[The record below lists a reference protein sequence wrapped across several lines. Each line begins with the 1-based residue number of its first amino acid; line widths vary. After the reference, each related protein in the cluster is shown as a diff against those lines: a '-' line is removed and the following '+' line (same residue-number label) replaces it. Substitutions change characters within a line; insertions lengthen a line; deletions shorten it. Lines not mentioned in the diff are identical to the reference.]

1 LNAPPPASTPAPLF
15 DAAQIGRALDDL
27 GVTPATCRQLR
38 QQFTDRLRAH
48 YDQQPAGTPIV
59 QARTAFVDLLLRRI
73 WAAQMTDVPGSDR
86 LALVA
91 VGGYGRGELHA
102 CSDVDILVLAG
113 LAGDINRLS
122 DAIAGFVTFLYDT
135 GLDIGAS
142 VRSVR
147 QCVDEGRRDV
157 TIATTLIEARLL
169 AGDAVLF
176 EQLARRTGPG
186 QMWPTRKFF
195 AAKLAEQQARYD
207 KFDATAYK
215 LEPNVKESPGGL
227 RDIHTIGWVAKRH
240 FGARTLHELVDHG
253 FLEPDEYRLL
263 VEGQEFL
270 SQVRNGLHLLTGRK
284 HDHLLFDQ
292 QRELARRFGYQ
303 DSDETLAVEQFMKRY
318 YRTVKGLSRL
328 NEMLLAHFEEEILL
342 ARRSDRAVPLN
353 SRFQIRKDFIEVR
366 DERVFRRYPFALLE
380 IFLLLQQ
387 HRKHVRGVRAG
398 TVRLIRRHLHL
409 IDDAFRADIRCT
421 SLFMEIIRQ
430 PHGIGHE
437 LQRMHRYGVLAR
449 YIPAFGRVV
458 GQMQHDLFH
467 VYTVDEHS
475 LFVLRNTRSYAFPD
489 EKIGALELGYQVF
502 PNIPKPEL
510 LYLAALFHDIA
521 KGRGGDHSDLGSH
534 DAYAFCRLHRLS
546 ELDSRLV
553 TWLVRHHLLM
563 SKVSQRQDIGDP
575 EVIRAFA
582 ATVGDQVHLDYLYL
596 LTVADM
602 RGTGPT
608 VWNSWKGSLLSA
620 LYLAT
625 RRALR
630 RGLGSPIDAREQ
642 AADVRAQAAALLPA
656 EQVDPRQCAQ
666 FWDRLD
672 DDYFLRFAAEEIAWH
687 AKHILRAR
695 GEAPTVVATRDF
707 PDRGSTGVMVYTR
720 DRKYLFAA
728 ITSTLDRLGLDI
740 VDARIYTSR
749 DGYALDTFLVS
760 DLNGEPVSDPSR
772 RRDIRAALREA
783 LLEDPLSLRS
793 GGRRVSRQHKAF
805 RVATEVSFA
814 TDLGRDRT
822 VIELIT
828 KDRPGL
834 LSQVAQAF
842 AECGLVLQN
851 ARVNTYGERAEDAFF
866 VTDATGHAVTDAA
879 TLDRLREQLAGRL
892 DGDPAAAA

>member
-1 LNAPPPASTPAPLF
+1 LSALPCAPGVPLF
-15 DAAQIGRALDDL
+15 DAAAVAAVLDAQ
-27 GVTPATCRQLR
+27 GVSAVGCRSLR

-48 YDQQPAGTPIV
+48 YDLHPSGAPIV
-59 QARTAFVDLLLRRI
+59 QARTAFVDFLLRRI
-73 WAAQMTDVPGSDR
+73 WAAQLADVPGAER

-102 CSDVDILVLAG
+102 RSDVDILILA
-113 LAGDINRLS
+113 ARAEHIRRV
-122 DAIAGFVTFLYDT
+122 AEPVARFVTFLYDT
-135 GLDIGAS
+135 GLDVGAS
-142 VRSVR
+142 VRSLR
-147 QCVDEGRRDV
+147 QCVEEGRRDV

-169 AGDAVLF
+169 AGDAALF
-176 EQLARRTGPG
+176 DQLARRTGPG

-240 FGARTLHELVDHG
+240 FGARTLHELVEHG
-253 FLEPDEYRLL
+253 FLEPDEYALL

-270 SQVRNGLHLLTGRK
+270 SQVRNGLHLLAGRK
-284 HDHLLFDQ
+284 HDLLLFDQ

-303 DSDETLAVEQFMKRY
+303 DSEQSLAVEQFMKRY

-353 SRFQIRKDFIEVR
+353 SRFQIRKDFIEAR

-387 HRKHVRGVRAG
+387 HSHHVRGVRAG

-475 LFVLRNTRSYAFPD
+475 LFVLRNSRSYAFPD
-489 EKIGALELGYQVF
+489 EKIPALELGYQVF
-502 PNIPKPEL
+502 SNIPKPEL

-521 KGRGGDHSDLGSH
+521 KGRGGDHSVLGESE
-534 DAYAFCRLHRLS
+534 AYDFCRLHRLP
-546 ELDSRLV
+546 EFDSRLV
-553 TWLVRHHLLM
+553 AWLVRHHLLM
-563 SKVSQRQDIGDP
+563 SKVSQRQDIADP
-575 EVIRAFA
+575 EVIRSFA
-582 ATVGDQVHLDYLYL
+582 ATVGDQLHLDYLYL

-630 RGLGSPIDAREQ
+630 RGLGSAIDAHEQ
-642 AADVRAQAAALLPA
+642 ALDVRRRAAELLPD
-656 EQVDPRQCAQ
+656 EQLDPRQCEQ
-666 FWDRLD
+666 FWERLD
-672 DDYFLRFAAEEIAWH
+672 DDYFLRFTAEEIAWH

-695 GEAPTVVATRDF
+695 GDQPIVVATRDF

-728 ITSTLDRLGLDI
+728 ITSTLDRLALDI

-749 DGYALDTFLVS
+749 DGYALDTFMVC
-760 DLNGEPVSDPSR
+760 DLNGEPVSDPAR

-783 LLEDPLSLRS
+783 LQADPLPLHAP
-793 GGRRVSRQHKAF
+793 GRRVSRQHKAF
-805 RVATEVSFA
+805 QVATEVSFA

-822 VIELIT
+822 VVELIT
-828 KDRPGL
+828 KDRAGL

-842 AECGLVLQN
+842 AECDLVLQN

-866 VTDATGHAVTDAA
+866 ITDANGHAVTDAA
-879 TLDRLREQLAGRL
+879 RLDQLRAQLARRL
-892 DGDPAAAA
+892 DECAAPA

>member
-1 LNAPPPASTPAPLF
+1 MSALPCAPGVPLF
-15 DAAQIGRALDDL
+15 DAAAVAAVLDAQ
-27 GVTPATCRQLR
+27 GVSAVGCRSLR

-48 YDQQPAGTPIV
+48 YDLQPSGAPIV
-59 QARTAFVDLLLRRI
+59 QARTAFVDFLLRRI
-73 WAAQMTDVPGSDR
+73 WAAQLADVPGAER

-102 CSDVDILVLAG
+102 RSDVDILILA
-113 LAGDINRLS
+113 ARAEHIRRV
-122 DAIAGFVTFLYDT
+122 AEPVARFVTFLYDT
-135 GLDIGAS
+135 GLDVGAS
-142 VRSVR
+142 VRSLR
-147 QCVDEGRRDV
+147 QCVEEGRRDV

-169 AGDAVLF
+169 AGDAALF
-176 EQLARRTGPG
+176 DQLARRTGPG

-253 FLEPDEYRLL
+253 FLEPDEYQLL
-263 VEGQEFL
+263 IEGQEFL
-270 SQVRNGLHLLTGRK
+270 SQVRNGLHLLAGRK
-284 HDHLLFDQ
+284 HDLLLFDQ

-303 DSDETLAVEQFMKRY
+303 DSEQSLAVEQFMKRY

-353 SRFQIRKDFIEVR
+353 SRFQIRKDFIEAR

-387 HRKHVRGVRAG
+387 HRHHVRGVRAG

-475 LFVLRNTRSYAFPD
+475 LFVLRNSRSYAFPD
-489 EKIGALELGYQVF
+489 EKIPALELGYQVF
-502 PNIPKPEL
+502 SNIPKPEL

-521 KGRGGDHSDLGSH
+521 KGRGGDHSVLGESE
-534 DAYAFCRLHRLS
+534 AYDFCRLHRLP
-546 ELDSRLV
+546 EFDSRLV
-553 TWLVRHHLLM
+553 AWLVRHHLLM
-563 SKVSQRQDIGDP
+563 SKVSQRQDIADP
-575 EVIRAFA
+575 EVIRSFA
-582 ATVGDQVHLDYLYL
+582 ATVGDQLHLDYLYL

-630 RGLGSPIDAREQ
+630 RGLGSAIDAHEQ
-642 AADVRAQAAALLPA
+642 ALDVRRRAAELLPD
-656 EQVDPRQCAQ
+656 EQLDPRQCEQ
-666 FWDRLD
+666 FWERLD
-672 DDYFLRFAAEEIAWH
+672 DDYFLRFTAEEIAWH

-695 GEAPTVVATRDF
+695 GDQPIVVATRDF

-728 ITSTLDRLGLDI
+728 ITSTLDRLALDI

-749 DGYALDTFLVS
+749 DGYALDTFMVC
-760 DLNGEPVSDPSR
+760 DLNGEPVSDPAR

-783 LLEDPLSLRS
+783 LQADPLPLHAP
-793 GGRRVSRQHKAF
+793 GRRVSRQHKAF
-805 RVATEVSFA
+805 QVATEVSFA

-822 VIELIT
+822 VVELIT
-828 KDRPGL
+828 KDRAGL

-842 AECGLVLQN
+842 AECDLVLQN

-866 VTDATGHAVTDAA
+866 ITDANGHAVTDAA
-879 TLDRLREQLAGRL
+879 RLDQLRAQLARRL
-892 DGDPAAAA
+892 DECAAPA

>member
-1 LNAPPPASTPAPLF
+1 MNAPDAPWF
-15 DAAQIGRALDDL
+15 DAPAVGQYLDQA
-27 GVTPATCRQLR
+27 GVTVASCRHLHQQLIE
-38 QQFTDRLRAH
+38 RLRTC
-48 YDQQPAGTPIV
+48 YDRRPTGTAIV

-73 WAAQMTDVPGSDR
+73 WATQLADLPGAER

-102 CSDVDILVLAG
+102 CSDVDILVLAPRVN
-113 LAGDINRLS
+113 DIDRLS
-122 DAIAGFVTFLYDT
+122 AALTAFITFLYDT

-142 VRSVR
+142 VRSLR
-147 QCVDEGRRDV
+147 QCVDEGRRDI
-157 TIATTLIEARLL
+157 TIATALIEARLL
-169 AGDAVLF
+169 AGNAALF
-176 EQLARRTGPG
+176 EQLNRRTGPDK
-186 QMWPTRKFF
+186 MWPTRKFVT
-195 AAKLAEQQARYD
+195 AKLAEQNARYS

-227 RDIHTIGWVAKRH
+227 RDIHTVGWVAKRH
-240 FGARTLHELVDHG
+240 FGARTLRELVEHG
-253 FLEPDEYRLL
+253 FLEPDEYQQLID
-263 VEGQEFL
+263 GQEFL
-270 SQVRNGLHLLTGRK
+270 SEVRNGLHLLTGRK

-303 DSDETLAVEQFMKRY
+303 DTAGSLAVEQFMKRY
-318 YRTVKGLSRL
+318 YSIVKGLSRL
-328 NEMLLAHFEEEILL
+328 NEMLLQHFEEEILL
-342 ARRSDRAVPLN
+342 ARRSDRATPLN
-353 SRFQIRKDFIEVR
+353 SRFQLRKDFIEVR
-366 DERVFRRYPFALLE
+366 DAQVFRRYPFALLE
-380 IFLLLQQ
+380 LFLLLQQ
-387 HRKHVRGVRAG
+387 HRRHVRGVRAG

-409 IDDAFRADIRCT
+409 IDDDFRADLRCS

-475 LFVLRNTRSYAFPD
+475 LFVLRNTRSYAFPQ
-489 EKIGALELGYQVF
+489 EKIPALELGYQVF
-502 PNIPKPEL
+502 PHIPKPEL

-521 KGRGGDHSDLGSH
+521 KGRGGDHSVLGESE
-534 DAYAFCRLHRLS
+534 AYAFCRLHRLS
-546 ELDSRLV
+546 EFDSRLV
-553 TWLVRHHLLM
+553 AWLVRHHLLM
-563 SKVSQRQDIGDP
+563 SSVSQRQDIGDP
-575 EVIRAFA
+575 DVISAFA
-582 ATVGDQVHLDYLYL
+582 ATVGDQMHLDYLYL

-608 VWNSWKGSLLSA
+608 VWNSWKGSLLAS

-625 RRALR
+625 RRALQ
-630 RGLGSPIDAREQ
+630 RGLGSPIDAHEQ
-642 AADVRAQAAALLPA
+642 ALDVRRRAAERLPT
-656 EQVDPRQCAQ
+656 EQVDPQQCAR
-666 FWDRLD
+666 FWERLD
-672 DDYFLRFAAEEIAWH
+672 DDYFLRFTAEEIAWH

-695 GEAPTVVATRDF
+695 GAAPTVVATRDF

-728 ITSTLDRLGLDI
+728 ITSTLDRLALDI

-749 DGYALDTFLVS
+749 DGYALDTFLVT
-760 DLNGEPVSDPSR
+760 DLGGEPVSDPTAR
-772 RRDIRAALREA
+772 REIRAALRGTLQE
-783 LLEDPLSLRS
+783 EPLPLKP

-805 RVATEVSFA
+805 QVTTQLSFA

-822 VIELIT
+822 VVELIC

-842 AECGLVLQN
+842 AEAGLALQN
-851 ARVNTYGERAEDAFF
+851 ARVNTYGERAEDVFF
-866 VTDATGHAVTDAA
+866 VTDADGHAVTDAERLNA
-879 TLDRLREQLAGRL
+879 LREDLIRRL
-892 DGDPAAAA
+892 GQELPPGH

>member
-1 LNAPPPASTPAPLF
+1 MNAPDAPLF
-15 DAAQIGRALDDL
+15 DAPAVGQYLDQA
-27 GVTPATCRQLR
+27 GVTPASCRRAR
-38 QQFTDRLRAH
+38 QQFGDRLRAY
-48 YDQQPAGTPIV
+48 YDRQPAGTPIV

-73 WAAQMTDVPGSDR
+73 WATQMGDVPGAER

-102 CSDVDILVLAG
+102 CSDVDILVLAPR
-113 LAGDINRLS
+113 AGDVNRVSEALT
-122 DAIAGFVTFLYDT
+122 GFITFLYDT

-142 VRSVR
+142 VRSLR

-157 TIATTLIEARLL
+157 TIATALLEARLL
-169 AGDAVLF
+169 AGSETLF
-176 EQLARRTGPG
+176 EQLSRRTGPDK
-186 QMWPTRKFF
+186 MWPTRKFM
-195 AAKLAEQQARYD
+195 AAKLAEQHVRYG

-240 FGARTLHELVDHG
+240 FGARTLHELVEHD
-253 FLEPDEYRLL
+253 FLEPDEYRQL

-270 SQVRNGLHLLTGRK
+270 SEVRNGLHLLTGRK

-303 DSDETLAVEQFMKRY
+303 DTAGSLAVEQFMKRY
-318 YRTVKGLSRL
+318 YGTVKGLSRL
-328 NEMLLAHFEEEILL
+328 NEMLLQHFEEEILL
-342 ARRSDRAVPLN
+342 ARRSDRATPLN
-353 SRFQIRKDFIEVR
+353 SRFQLRKDFIEVR
-366 DERVFRRYPFALLE
+366 NAQVFRRYPFALLE
-380 IFLLLQQ
+380 LFLLLQQ
-387 HRKHVRGVRAG
+387 HRRHVRGVRAG
-398 TVRLIRRHLHL
+398 TVRLIRKHLHL
-409 IDDAFRADIRCT
+409 IDDAFRADLRCT

-449 YIPAFGRVV
+449 YIPAFGRVL

-475 LFVLRNTRSYAFPD
+475 LFVLRNTRSYAFP
-489 EKIGALELGYQVF
+489 EENIPALELGYQIF
-502 PNIPKPEL
+502 PRIPKPEL
-510 LYLAALFHDIA
+510 LYLAALFHDVA
-521 KGRGGDHSDLGSH
+521 KGRGGDHSVLGESEAH
-534 DAYAFCRLHRLS
+534 AFCRLHRLS
-546 ELDSRLV
+546 EFDSRLV
-553 TWLVRHHLLM
+553 AWLVRHHLLM
-563 SKVSQRQDIGDP
+563 SSVSQRQDIGDP
-575 EVIRAFA
+575 DVIRAFA

-608 VWNSWKGSLLSA
+608 VWNSWKGSLLTA

-630 RGLGSPIDAREQ
+630 RGLGSPIDAHEQ
-642 AADVRAQAAALLPA
+642 ALDIRHRAAELLPA
-656 EQVDPRQCAQ
+656 EQVDPRECER
-666 FWDRLD
+666 FWERLD
-672 DDYFLRFAAEEIAWH
+672 DDYFLRFTAEEIAWH

-695 GEAPTVVATRDF
+695 SAAPAVVATRDF

-728 ITSTLDRLGLDI
+728 ITSTLDRLALDI

-749 DGYALDTFLVS
+749 DGYALDAFLVT
-760 DLNGEPVSDPSR
+760 DINGNPVSNPAAR
-772 RRDIRAALREA
+772 REIRAALRRA
-783 LLEDPLSLRS
+783 LQEDPLSLKP

-805 RVATEVSFA
+805 HVTTEVSFA
-814 TDLGRDRT
+814 TDLSRDRT
-822 VIELIT
+822 VVELIC

-842 AECGLVLQN
+842 AEAGLVLQN

-866 VTDATGHAVTDAA
+866 ITDAAGHAVTDAERLNA
-879 TLDRLREQLAGRL
+879 LREDLIRRL
-892 DGDPAAAA
+892 GQELPPGL

>member
-1 LNAPPPASTPAPLF
+1 MNAPPSTGDASLF
-15 DAAQIGRALDDL
+15 DGNRVRALLDAH
-27 GVTPATCRQLR
+27 GVNAATCRHLR
-38 QQFTDRLRAH
+38 QQFNDQLRAY
-48 YDQQPAGTPIV
+48 YDLHPAGTPIV
-59 QARTAFVDLLLRRI
+59 QARTAFVDLLLQRI
-73 WAAQMTDVPGSDR
+73 WAARMADLPGAGR

-102 CSDVDILVLAG
+102 CSDVDLLVLAPR
-113 LAGDINRLS
+113 ADQVTRMA
-122 DAIAGFVTFLYDT
+122 DAITRFVTFLYDT

-142 VRSVR
+142 VRSLR

-157 TIATTLIEARLL
+157 TIATALIEARHL
-169 AGDAVLF
+169 AGDSALF
-176 EQLARRTGPG
+176 DQLMRRTGPD

-195 AAKLAEQQARYD
+195 AAKLAEQRARYD

-215 LEPNVKESPGGL
+215 LEPNVKESPGSL
-227 RDIHTIGWVAKRH
+227 RDIHTVGWVAKRH
-240 FGARTLHELVDHG
+240 FGARTLHELIDHG
-253 FLEPDEYRLL
+253 FLEQDEYQQLID
-263 VEGQEFL
+263 GQEFL
-270 SQVRNGLHLLTGRK
+270 TQVRNGLHLLAGRK

-303 DSDETLAVEQFMKRY
+303 DSEQSLAVEQFMKRY
-318 YRTVKGLSRL
+318 YGTVKGLSRL

-366 DERVFRRYPFALLE
+366 DAGVFRRYPFALLE

-387 HRKHVRGVRAG
+387 HRHHVRGVRAG
-398 TVRLIRRHLHL
+398 TVRLIRKHLQL
-409 IDDAFRADIRCT
+409 IDDAFRADIRSA

-489 EKIGALELGYQVF
+489 EQIPALELGYQVF
-502 PNIPKPEL
+502 ANIPKPEL

-534 DAYAFCRLHRLS
+534 EAYAFCRLHRLS

-553 TWLVRHHLLM
+553 TWLVRQHLLM

-575 EVIRAFA
+575 EVIRSFA

-642 AADVRAQAAALLPA
+642 ALDVRRRAAELLPG
-656 EQVDPRQCAQ
+656 EPVDAQQCEQ

-672 DDYFLRFAAEEIAWH
+672 DDYFLRFTAEEIAWH

-695 GEAPTVVATRDF
+695 TDHPTVVATRDF

-740 VDARIYTSR
+740 VDARIYTSG

-760 DLNGEPVSDPSR
+760 DLNGEPISDPSR
-772 RRDIRAALREA
+772 RRDIRAALRDVLIGDTLA
-783 LLEDPLSLRS
+783 LLPN
-793 GGRRVSRQHKAF
+793 GRRISRQHKAF
-805 RVATEVSFA
+805 RVPTEVSFA

-822 VIELIT
+822 VVELIT

-842 AECGLVLQN
+842 AECELVLQN

-866 VTDATGHAVTDAA
+866 VTDAVGRAVTDAA
-879 TLDRLREQLAGRL
+879 RLDQLREQLARRL
-892 DGDPAAAA
+892 DEQPAA